1 MSVNNRVVVGS
12 YWVYLG
18 AVYSDMR
25 KNPKKAV
32 VIAAHNISLSSNS
45 LEELNR
51 LCCIIFSRWGVIGRR
66 FGKE

>member
-12 YWVYLG
+12 YWVFLG

-25 KNPKKAV
+25 RNPKKAV

-51 LCCIIFSRWGVIGRR
+51 FCCIILNRWGVIGRR